1 MDVDGSG
8 VVLLRQL
15 LHSKIQQLGAKIQVR
30 KNAGEMMRLVRA
42 T

>member
-1 MDVDGSG
+1 MDVAGSG

-15 LHSKIQQLGAKIQVR
+15 LHSKIQQLGAKIQFAD
-30 KNAGEMMRLVRA
+30 AGEMMHLIRA